1 MSKSGGG
8 KMDYHLMY
16 NDLMDKTNAIFAKDD
31 NLRSRIHKMIGYS
44 PLQIVERKDEREMIV
59 RETSKKFQVV
69 CRFLRDFIE
78 RNYVSRM
85 KPFRSYSGILEAY
98 DLIDRFMKEDLGAIA
113 IEAIIAIG
121 MPGEK
126 ALLCNLMRMLIYD
139 DRTSEKIALKRLV
152 IFISALE
159 VAKKY
164 QESKGD
170 WSSDDQSLSEFYAG
184 TFMDVEMSDMGKMD
198 ELLAAIRDE
207 EAYRWYLHSV
217 IYPLIMQKFG
227 GCVFEIDEVKSDS
240 WRKVWELLK
249 KVPSVD
255 GDTETIGQG
264 KYALENE
271 DTIQMIIKDA
281 LTQYRSGTLY
291 TYHPMWLFGSRLY
304 WDVLNDYYRM
314 FQQDFELYQMEQ
326 MMEAI

>member
-1 MSKSGGG
+1 
-8 KMDYHLMY
+8 MDYHIMY
-16 NDLMDKTNAIFAKDD
+16 NDLMDKTNAIFADDD
-31 NLRSRIHKMIGYS
+31 NIRSRIHKMIGYS
-44 PLQIVERKDEREMIV
+44 PLQIVEHKDEREIIV

-69 CRFLRDFIE
+69 YRFFRDFIE
-78 RNYVSRM
+78 RNYVSRV

-98 DLIDRFMKEDLGAIA
+98 DLIDRFMKDDLGAIA
-113 IEAIIAIG
+113 MEAVIAIG

-126 ALLCNLMRMLIYD
+126 APLRNLMLMLIYD
-139 DRTSEKIALKRLV
+139 DKTNEKIALKRLV

-159 VAKKY
+159 AAKKY

-184 TFMDVEMSDMGKMD
+184 AFIDVEMFDIEKMD
-198 ELLAAIRDE
+198 EMLAAIRDE

-227 GCVFEIDEVKSDS
+227 GCVFEVDEVKSDS

-249 KVPSVD
+249 KVPPVD
-255 GDTETIGQG
+255 GDTETVVQG
-264 KYALENE
+264 RYALENE

-281 LTQYRSGTLY
+281 LSQYRSGTLY

>member
-1 MSKSGGG
+1 M
-8 KMDYHLMY
+8 MDYHLMY

-31 NLRSRIHKMIGYS
+31 NIRIRIHKMIRYS

-69 CRFLRDFIE
+69 CRFFRDFIE
-78 RNYVSRM
+78 RNYVSRI

-98 DLIDRFMKEDLGAIA
+98 DLIDRFIKDDLGAIVM
-113 IEAIIAIG
+113 EAIIAIG

-126 ALLCNLMRMLIYD
+126 APLRNLMRMLIYD
-139 DRTSEKIALKRLV
+139 DQTSEKIALKRLV
-152 IFISALE
+152 IFINALE
-159 VAKKY
+159 AAKKY

-184 TFMDVEMSDMGKMD
+184 AFMDVEMSDIEKTD
-198 ELLAAIRDE
+198 EMLAAIRNE
-207 EAYRWYLHSV
+207 EACRWYLHSV

-227 GCVFEIDEVKSDS
+227 GCVFEIDDVKRDS

-255 GDTETIGQG
+255 GNTETAGQG

-281 LTQYRSGTLY
+281 LSQYRSGTLY

>member
-1 MSKSGGG
+1 
-8 KMDYHLMY
+8 MDYHLMY

-31 NLRSRIHKMIGYS
+31 NIRSRIHKMIGYS

-78 RNYVSRM
+78 RNYVSRV

-98 DLIDRFMKEDLGAIA
+98 DLIDRFLKEDLGAIA

-126 ALLCNLMRMLIYD
+126 APLRNLMRMLIYD
-139 DRTSEKIALKRLV
+139 DRTSENIALKRLV

-159 VAKKY
+159 AAKKY
-164 QESKGD
+164 QESKGQ

-184 TFMDVEMSDMGKMD
+184 AFMDVEMSDMGKMD
-198 ELLAAIRDE
+198 ELLTAIRNE

-227 GCVFEIDEVKSDS
+227 GGVFEIDEVKSDS

-255 GDTETIGQG
+255 GDTETVGQG

>member
-1 MSKSGGG
+1 
-8 KMDYHLMY
+8 MDYHLMY

-31 NLRSRIHKMIGYS
+31 NIRIRIHKMIGYS
-44 PLQIVERKDEREMIV
+44 PLQVVERKDEREMIV
-59 RETSKKFQVV
+59 RETNKKFQVV
-69 CRFLRDFIE
+69 CRFFRDFIE
-78 RNYVSRM
+78 SNYVSRV

-98 DLIDRFMKEDLGAIA
+98 DLIDRFMKDDLGAIA
-113 IEAIIAIG
+113 MEAVIAIG

-126 ALLCNLMRMLIYD
+126 APLRNLVRLLIYD
-139 DRTSEKIALKRLV
+139 NQNDEKRALKSLV
-152 IFISALE
+152 IFINALE

-184 TFMDVEMSDMGKMD
+184 AFMDVEMSDMGKMD
-198 ELLAAIRDE
+198 EMLAAIRNE

-255 GDTETIGQG
+255 GDTETVGQG

>member
-1 MSKSGGG
+1 
-8 KMDYHLMY
+8 MDYHLMY
-16 NDLMDKTNAIFAKDD
+16 NDLMDKTNAIFEDAD
-31 NLRSRIHKMIGYS
+31 NIRSRIHKMIGYS

-59 RETSKKFQVV
+59 RETSKKFHVV
-69 CRFLRDFIE
+69 CRFFRDFIE
-78 RNYVSRM
+78 RNYVSRV

-98 DLIDRFMKEDLGAIA
+98 DLIDRFMKDDLGAIVM
-113 IEAIIAIG
+113 EAVIAIG

-126 ALLCNLMRMLIYD
+126 APLRNLMRMLIYD
-139 DRTSEKIALKRLV
+139 DQTNEKIALKRLV
-152 IFISALE
+152 IFINALE
-159 VAKKY
+159 AAKKY

-170 WSSDDQSLSEFYAG
+170 WSSDDQPLSEFYAG
-184 TFMDVEMSDMGKMD
+184 EFMDVEMSDMEKMD
-198 ELLAAIRDE
+198 EMLAAIRDE

-255 GDTETIGQG
+255 GDTETVGQG

-281 LTQYRSGTLY
+281 LTQYRSATLY

>member
-1 MSKSGGG
+1 MI
-8 KMDYHLMY
+8 DYHLMY
-16 NDLMDKTNAIFAKDD
+16 NELMDKTNAIFAEDD
-31 NLRSRIHKMIGYS
+31 NIRSRIHRIIGFS
-44 PLQIVERKDEREMIV
+44 PMQIVERKDEQEMIV

-69 CRFLRDFIE
+69 CRFFRDFIE
-78 RNYVSRM
+78 RNYVSRV

-113 IEAIIAIG
+113 MEAVIAIS

-126 ALLCNLMRMLIYD
+126 APLRNLMRMLIFD
-139 DRTSEKIALKRLV
+139 DQTDEKMALKRLV

-159 VAKKY
+159 AAKKY

-184 TFMDVEMSDMGKMD
+184 AFMDVEMSDMEKMD
-198 ELLAAIRDE
+198 EMLIAIRNE
-207 EAYRWYLHSV
+207 ESYRWYLHSV

-227 GCVFEIDEVKSDS
+227 GCIFEIDEIKSDS
-240 WRKVWELLK
+240 WRKIWELLK
-249 KVPSVD
+249 RVPSVD
-255 GDTETIGQG
+255 GETGTVGQG

-271 DTIQMIIKDA
+271 DTIQMIIRDA
-281 LTQYRSGTLY
+281 LVQYRSGTLY

-314 FQQDFELYQMEQ
+314 FQQDFELYQIEK

>member
-1 MSKSGGG
+1 MI
-8 KMDYHLMY
+8 DYHLMY
-16 NDLMDKTNAIFAKDD
+16 NELMDKTNAIFAEDD
-31 NLRSRIHKMIGYS
+31 NIRSRIHKIIGYS
-44 PLQIVERKDEREMIV
+44 PMQIVERKDEQEMIV

-69 CRFLRDFIE
+69 CRFFRDFIE
-78 RNYVSRM
+78 RNYVSRV

-113 IEAIIAIG
+113 MEAVIAIS

-126 ALLCNLMRMLIYD
+126 APLRNLMRMLIFD
-139 DRTSEKIALKRLV
+139 DQTDEKMALKRLV

-159 VAKKY
+159 AAKKY

-170 WSSDDQSLSEFYAG
+170 WSSDDHSLSEFYAG
-184 TFMDVEMSDMGKMD
+184 AFMDVEMSDMEKMD
-198 ELLAAIRDE
+198 EMLIAIRNE
-207 EAYRWYLHSV
+207 ESYRWYLHSV
-217 IYPLIMQKFG
+217 IYPLIIQKFG
-227 GCVFEIDEVKSDS
+227 GCIFEIDEIKSDS
-240 WRKVWELLK
+240 WRKIWELLK
-249 KVPSVD
+249 RVPSVD
-255 GDTETIGQG
+255 GETGTVGQG

-271 DTIQMIIKDA
+271 DTIQMIIRDA
-281 LTQYRSGTLY
+281 LVQYRSGTLY

-314 FQQDFELYQMEQ
+314 FQQDFELYQIEK

>member
-1 MSKSGGG
+1 
-8 KMDYHLMY
+8 MDYHLMY

>member
-1 MSKSGGG
+1 M
-8 KMDYHLMY
+8 MDYHLMY
-16 NDLMDKTNAIFAKDD
+16 NDLMDKTNAIFEDAD
-31 NLRSRIHKMIGYS
+31 NIRSRIHKMIGYS

-59 RETSKKFQVV
+59 RETSKKFHVV
-69 CRFLRDFIE
+69 CRFFRDFIE
-78 RNYVSRM
+78 RNYVSRV

-98 DLIDRFMKEDLGAIA
+98 DLIDRFMKDDLGAIVM
-113 IEAIIAIG
+113 EAVIAIG

-126 ALLCNLMRMLIYD
+126 APLRNLMRMLIYD
-139 DRTSEKIALKRLV
+139 DQTNEKIALKRLV
-152 IFISALE
+152 IFINALE
-159 VAKKY
+159 AAKKY

-170 WSSDDQSLSEFYAG
+170 WSSDDQPLSEFYAG
-184 TFMDVEMSDMGKMD
+184 EFMDVEMSDMEKMD
-198 ELLAAIRDE
+198 EMLAAIRDE

-255 GDTETIGQG
+255 GDTETVGQG

-281 LTQYRSGTLY
+281 LTQYRSATLY

>member
-1 MSKSGGG
+1 MI
-8 KMDYHLMY
+8 DYHLMY
-16 NDLMDKTNAIFAKDD
+16 NELMDKTNAIFAEDD
-31 NLRSRIHKMIGYS
+31 NIRSRIHRIIGFS
-44 PLQIVERKDEREMIV
+44 PMQIVERKDEQEMIV

-69 CRFLRDFIE
+69 CRFFRDFIE
-78 RNYVSRM
+78 RNYVSRV

-113 IEAIIAIG
+113 MEAVIAIS

-126 ALLCNLMRMLIYD
+126 APLRNLMRMLIFD
-139 DRTSEKIALKRLV
+139 DQTDEKMALKRLV

-159 VAKKY
+159 AAKKY

-184 TFMDVEMSDMGKMD
+184 AFMDVEMSDMEKMD
-198 ELLAAIRDE
+198 EMLIAIRNE
-207 EAYRWYLHSV
+207 ESYRWYLHSI

-227 GCVFEIDEVKSDS
+227 GCIFEIDEIKSDS
-240 WRKVWELLK
+240 WRKIWELLK
-249 KVPSVD
+249 RVPSVD
-255 GDTETIGQG
+255 GETGTVGQG

-271 DTIQMIIKDA
+271 DTIQMIIRDA
-281 LTQYRSGTLY
+281 LVQYRSGTLY

-314 FQQDFELYQMEQ
+314 FQQDFELYQIEK

>member
-1 MSKSGGG
+1 
-8 KMDYHLMY
+8 MDYHLMY

-31 NLRSRIHKMIGYS
+31 NIRSRIHKMIGYS

-126 ALLCNLMRMLIYD
+126 APLCNLMRMLIYD